1 MQRLII
7 RLCLDKEKVLS
18 HYRGLASRVVT
29 RSLDGRT
36 VQFPASLLRQ
46 FVSEDGVNGFFE
58 IRFDDQNRLIS
69 MRRYDPS
76 ADLDTMA

>member
-1 MQRLII
+1 MQRVIV

-29 RSLDGRT
+29 RSIDGRT

-69 MRRYDPS
+69 MRRFDPS